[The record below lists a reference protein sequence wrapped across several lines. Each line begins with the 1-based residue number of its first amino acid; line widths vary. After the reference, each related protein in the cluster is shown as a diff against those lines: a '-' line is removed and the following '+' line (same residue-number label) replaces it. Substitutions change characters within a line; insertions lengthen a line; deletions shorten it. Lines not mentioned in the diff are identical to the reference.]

1 MNWLVVIERD
11 LSAGLAMRTHVLE
24 FCRALAELETVCLAS
39 QTPTEALPKDL
50 PFAAF
55 RLPAPRIRPDS
66 LGQTLASRAAEWQIE
81 QQAAQNQVEVIYVRA
96 ASYALGPLR
105 VARRLGLPAILEV
118 NGAWSEEQ
126 RLSLNSY
133 SAWRRPVVRWS
144 QALRSRSYDQACRLA
159 SQVVVVTPQLA
170 LYLEERGIPASK
182 IHVVPNGVNLE
193 HFQACDR
200 LEARRAVQAISGLEL
215 SDNDQLVGFSGGL
228 AAWQGLEGLVEAFA
242 GLAEPAQ
249 GQRKL
254 LIAGSG
260 PEQPALARQI
270 ARLGQSERVHLLGR
284 LSYDQVPTFLAAC
297 DLLAAPK
304 RPLSSGYSALKVLE
318 YLACARP
325 VLATRLEGME
335 MIEQS
340 GAGRLVPADDK
351 LAMRKS
357 LQELLDLPAS
367 QQEAMGQR
375 GRMWVEQHAS
385 WRQAAERVR
394 ALVQP

>member
-1 MNWLVVIERD
+1 MNWLVVVERD

-24 FCRALAELETVCLAS
+24 FCRALAELETVYLAS

-50 PFAAF
+50 PFAAL
-55 RLPAPRIRPDS
+55 RLPAPRIRPDAV
-66 LGQTLASRAAEWQIE
+66 GQTLASRAAGQQIE
-81 QQAAQNQVEVIYVRA
+81 RLAAQNQVEVVYVRA

-105 VARRLGLPAILEV
+105 AARRLGLPAILEV

-133 SAWRRPVVRWS
+133 PAWRRPVVRWL

-170 LYLEERGIPASK
+170 LYLEGRGIPASK
-182 IHVVPNGVNLE
+182 IQVVPNGVNLE
-193 HFQACDR
+193 HFQTRDR
-200 LEARRAVQAISGLEL
+200 LEARRALQAICGLEL

-249 GQRKL
+249 GRRKL

-270 ARLGQSERVHLLGR
+270 AQLGQSERVHLLGR
-284 LSYDQVPTFLAAC
+284 LPYDQVPTFLAAC

-340 GAGRLVPADDK
+340 GAGCLVPADDIM
-351 LAMRKS
+351 AMRKS
-357 LQELLDLPAS
+357 LSELLELPAS
-367 QQEAMGQR
+367 QQAEMGRR
-375 GRMWVEQHAS
+375 GREWVEGHAS

-394 ALVQP
+394 DLV

>member
-1 MNWLVVIERD
+1 MNWLVVVERD

-24 FCRALAELETVCLAS
+24 FCRALAELEPVCLAS
-39 QTPTEALPKDL
+39 QTPTEALPGDL
-50 PFAAF
+50 PFAAL
-55 RLPAPRIRPDS
+55 RLPAPRIRPDA
-66 LGQTLASRAAEWQIE
+66 LGQTLASRAAGQQIE
-81 QQAAQNQVEVIYVRA
+81 RLAAQNQVEVIYVRA

-105 VARRLGLPAILEV
+105 AARRLGLPAILEV

-126 RLSLNSY
+126 RLSLKSY
-133 SAWRRPVVRWS
+133 PAWRRPGVRWS

-170 LYLEERGIPASK
+170 HYLEGRGIPASK

-193 HFQACDR
+193 HFQARDR
-200 LEARRAVQAISGLEL
+200 LEARRALQAICGLEL

-228 AAWQGLEGLVEAFA
+228 AAWQGLQGLVEAFA
-242 GLAEPAQ
+242 GLAEPAH
-249 GQRKL
+249 GRRML

-260 PEQPALARQI
+260 PEQPALARQV

-284 LSYDQVPTFLAAC
+284 LPYDQVPIFLAAC
-297 DLLAAPK
+297 DLLASPK

-340 GAGRLVPADDK
+340 GAGRLVPADDIM
-351 LAMRKS
+351 AMRKS
-357 LQELLDLPAS
+357 LGELLDLPAS
-367 QQEAMGQR
+367 QQAEMGRR
-375 GRMWVEQHAS
+375 GREWVERHAS

-394 ALVQP
+394 DLVQQ